1 MRYRNVCLE
10 VFACTLPDEVVT
22 SVQIEQQLS
31 PLYRRLRLSE
41 GRLELITGIVQRRFW
56 SPGTLPS
63 EKSVLTAE
71 KALRMAG
78 LDKRH
83 VGALVH
89 GSVCRDFLEP
99 ATASGVHR
107 RLGLPAACMVYDLSN
122 ACLGLMDGIVQ
133 VANMIELGH
142 IRAGLVVGTESARP
156 IVENTIRYLNGAD
169 SLSRAQTKRALA
181 SLTLGSGSAAVLLV
195 HRELSRTGNRL
206 LGGVAIA
213 KSEGCELCCSGRDE
227 SIATG
232 NGVAGAAPTLMWTDA
247 DALMRQ
253 GVQAGKDAFPGFLSA
268 TGWAPTEIHRTFC
281 HQVGRSHRALLFET
295 LGLDADIDYPTVEF
309 LGNTGAVALPVTAAL
324 GMESGFVRSG
334 DHVALWGIGSG
345 INVVALGVDWQL
357 TLLDGGRVSNPSYEA
372 AASSPVEP
380 LPCETGCIPTRNR

>member
-22 SVQIEQQLS
+22 SAQIEQQLS

-56 SPGTLPS
+56 APGTTPG
-63 EKSVLTAE
+63 EMSVVTAE

-107 RLGLPAACMVYDLSN
+107 RLDLPSACMVYDLSN

-156 IVENTIRYLNGAD
+156 IVENTIRYLNGAA
-169 SLSRAQTKRALA
+169 SLSRAETKRALA

-206 LGGVAIA
+206 LGGVALA
-213 KSEGCELCCSGRDE
+213 KSDGCELCCSGRDE

-232 NGVAGAAPTLMWTDA
+232 NSSAGSAPPLMWTDA

-253 GVQAGKDAFPGFLSA
+253 GVQAGKEAFPGFLDA
-268 TGWAPTEIHRTFC
+268 TGWTPAEIHRTFC
-281 HQVGRSHRALLFET
+281 HQVGRSHRKLLFET
-295 LGLDADIDYPTVEF
+295 LELDEEIDYPTVEF
-309 LGNTGAVALPVTAAL
+309 LGNTGAVALPITAAL
-324 GMESGFVRSG
+324 GTETGFVHCG
-334 DHVALWGIGSG
+334 AHVALWGIGSG
-345 INVVALGVDWQL
+345 SNVVALGVEWQR
-357 TLLDGGRVSNPSYEA
+357 TLLDAGRVGNPSYGE
-372 AASSPVEP
+372 AASSPAEP
-380 LPCETGCIPTRNR
+380 LACETGCIQTRNR